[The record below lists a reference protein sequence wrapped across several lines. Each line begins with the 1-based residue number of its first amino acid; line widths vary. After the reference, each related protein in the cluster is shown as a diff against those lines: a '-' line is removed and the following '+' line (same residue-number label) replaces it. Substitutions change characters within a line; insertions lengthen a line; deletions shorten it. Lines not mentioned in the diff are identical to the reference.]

1 MVRKRCSSRECQ
13 TCASGLVVKS
23 NVAIV
28 GPRVRFS
35 AGAWTFLFI
44 YPFLVYFIYRL
55 KPPTHTCPFHVQL
68 SISVSMAMRL
78 GIINPCHSFATR
90 LHCHWSP
97 STPPSHPPSPP
108 SASVTPHKDMS
119 PGMILL
125 AHHWLSRPTT
135 EPSPHPTKM
144 EEINECSSIPP
155 LFGKKY
161 HLSSST
167 RPHSTIISLF
177 VKGSTATPQAIGA
190 DQLQYCHFPYLAA
203 SLPHRNLWP

>member
-1 MVRKRCSSRECQ
+1 MYGSRCWILIGLIYISIGCVCVRPLGLGVWFVFRVDEVPGSIPGVDPVLS
-13 TCASGLVVKS
+13 ASGLVVKS

-90 LHCHWSP
+90 WHCHWSP
-97 STPPSHPPSPP
+97 STPPSHPPLPP
-108 SASVTPHKDMS
+108 SAPVTSHKGYVPWDDPPCS
-119 PGMILL
+119 PL
-125 AHHWLSRPTT
+125 AFEADHRAIT
-135 EPSPHPTKM
+135 
-144 EEINECSSIPP
+144 SSDKN
-155 LFGKKY
+155 G
-161 HLSSST
+161 
-167 RPHSTIISLF
+167 
-177 VKGSTATPQAIGA
+177 G
-190 DQLQYCHFPYLAA
+190 
-203 SLPHRNLWP
+203 N